1 MSTRVLVTWDH
12 YWAIIYPAAPEWWCH
27 LVLRANLLPLIALG
41 DWDPPPCL
49 HRAAC
54 SATGIF
60 HCHTIQTNM
69 SSSHWVA
76 KLYWKEISERSVWS
90 PSQPSSL
97 LLIITLSSP
106 HSSPCLQGNWFG
118 TRTTFVESLMHC
130 QHFYDVQ
137 LLLIWFL
144 PPTKYLFR
152 WTGYIWRS
160 GVTSD

>member
-1 MSTRVLVTWDH
+1 MVVSSCTLCQ
-12 YWAIIYPAAPEWWCH
+12 PAAS
-27 LVLRANLLPLIALG
+27 
-41 DWDPPPCL
+41 DPPWGLGPSPL
-49 HRAAC
+49 FAQGTAAC

-106 HSSPCLQGNWFG
+106 YSSPCLQGNWFG

-160 GVTSD
+160 EVTSD